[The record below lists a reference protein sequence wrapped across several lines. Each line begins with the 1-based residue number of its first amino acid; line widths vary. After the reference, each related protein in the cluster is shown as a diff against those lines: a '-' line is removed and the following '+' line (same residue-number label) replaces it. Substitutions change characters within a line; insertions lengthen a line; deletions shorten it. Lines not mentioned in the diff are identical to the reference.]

1 MDKKSIHEW
10 ARIFACDGLVAIC
23 DVDRLYAKM
32 LRITPSA
39 FSIQTKFG
47 WCKRGRLVDSLVL
60 NIGGYSSCEHPETTS
75 MK

>member
-10 ARIFACDGLVAIC
+10 ARIFACEGLVAIS
-23 DVDRLYAKM
+23 DVDRLYGKM

-39 FSIQTKFG
+39 FSIQTKFR
-47 WCKRGRLVDSLVL
+47 WRKRGRLVNSLVL
-60 NIGGYSSCEHPETTS
+60 DVGGYSSWEHPETTS